1 MKKWIMEKEI
11 YLYISQQRS
20 QQVCW
25 STREIGDA
33 FDLNA
38 YMARYY
44 LMSLCRK
51 GLLCRSVVQR
61 GTPVRWTLPVRKN

>member
-1 MKKWIMEKEI
+1 MEKEI
-11 YLYISQQRS
+11 YRYIRQNRDRQTS
-20 QQVCW
+20 W

-44 LMSLCRK
+44 LTALCRQ
-51 GLLCRSVVQR
+51 GLLCRSVMQR
-61 GTPVRWTLPVRKN
+61 GAPVRWSLPGGAGK